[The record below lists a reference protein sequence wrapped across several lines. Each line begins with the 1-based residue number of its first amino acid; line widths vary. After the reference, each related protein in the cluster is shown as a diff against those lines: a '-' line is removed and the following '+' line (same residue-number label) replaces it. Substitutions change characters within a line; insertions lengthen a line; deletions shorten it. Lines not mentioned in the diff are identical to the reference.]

1 MTPIQEFMMRAFVR
15 VRLGVG
21 IIGLLF
27 PFVLWGV
34 GKVYYNIP
42 LAGSMS
48 AYYHTTIE
56 CRDPH
61 SVDTCKAEV
70 THPDADHPEVT
81 KIVDPPPGIGP
92 LRNWFVGGLFI
103 MGACLFLIHGF
114 SIWEKILL
122 DVAGVLAFMVAL
134 NPMPWKIQSPAGF
147 PIHYVSAV
155 AFFFMIALVCLFC
168 SRKSLHYF
176 PHRPNRKHYVTLYK
190 RAYMCLGL
198 LMAASP
204 VTARVFNDVTGQSSV
219 GFWMEAFGI
228 ISFGTYWILK
238 TLEFHQSE
246 IEKRAIEGTLRVD
259 PRTLTEDPDVPDEG
273 PDK

>member
-1 MTPIQEFMMRAFVR
+1 MTPIQKFMMAAFLR

-34 GKVYYNIP
+34 GRLYYGIP
-42 LAGSMS
+42 LAPSMS
-48 AYYHTTIE
+48 AYYHATVD

-61 SVDTCKAEV
+61 IVATCKAEV
-70 THPDADHPEVT
+70 THPDADRPDMT
-81 KIVDPPPGIGP
+81 KIEDPPPGIGP

-103 MGACLFLIHGF
+103 MGACLFLIHGY

-122 DVAGVLAFMVAL
+122 DVAGVLACMVAL
-134 NPMPWKIQSPAGF
+134 NPMPWKIARASGF

-155 AFFFMIALVCLFC
+155 SFFFMIALVALFC
-168 SRKSLHYF
+168 SRKTLHYF
-176 PHRPNRKHYVTLYK
+176 PHGPHRKRNVTSYK
-190 RAYMCLGL
+190 LAYLCLGL

-204 VTARVFNDVTGQSSV
+204 ITARIFNDVTGQSSV

-228 ISFGTYWILK
+228 IAFGAYWILK
-238 TLEFHQSE
+238 TFEFHQSE
-246 IEKRAIEGTLRVD
+246 IERKAIQGTLKIN
-259 PRTLTEDPDVPDEG
+259 PHSLTEDPDVPDESVG
-273 PDK
+273 N